1 VRNLGDPP
9 VGEKLGTLRILRRY
23 PFKSMAGEDIDEA
36 FVSYAGLSGDRAYAF
51 VDRNNHTNFPWMTAR
66 QSHEMLLFRPRYLEG
81 PNPANEH
88 PAQTSFALEVV
99 TPEGEKLN
107 PLNSSFTPF
116 FEKRFGRS
124 LELRFSERAMQDGCP
139 VSLLGLDTAKALS
152 EEAGKPIEHTRFR
165 ANFYVEWENRKPFY
179 EDELVGTSL
188 RIGEKFT
195 FTLVQNNLRC
205 AIITLDPKTGEASPE
220 IGKLVAKNH
229 GNCFGVYGSV
239 LREGVV
245 RQGDAVFAFAGTRV
259 KGI

>member
-1 VRNLGDPP
+1 MAESASE
-9 VGEKLGTLRILRRY
+9 EKLGTLRILRRY
-23 PFKSMAGEDIDEA
+23 PFKSMAGEDCDEV

-81 PNPANEH
+81 PSSSNEH
-88 PAQTSFALEVV
+88 PAPSSFALEVI
-99 TPEGEKLN
+99 TPEGKKLN
-107 PLNSSFTPF
+107 PSDSAFAAY
-116 FEKRFGRS
+116 FEKRFGRP
-124 LELRFSERAMQDGCP
+124 LDLRFSERAMQDGCP
-139 VSLLGLDTAKALS
+139 VSLLGLDTVKALS
-152 EEAGKPIEHTRFR
+152 EEAGKPLEHARFR
-165 ANFYVEWENRKPFY
+165 ANFYIEWENRKPYY

-195 FTLVQNNLRC
+195 FTLVQNDMRC

-239 LREGVV
+239 LREGIV
-245 RQGDAVFAFAGTRV
+245 RQGDPVFAFAGTRV

>member
-1 VRNLGDPP
+1 MILGDAP
-9 VGEKLGTLRILRRY
+9 VGEKLGTLQILRRY
-23 PFKSMAGEDIDEA
+23 PFKSMAGEDVDEA
-36 FVSYAGLSGDRAYAF
+36 FVSYAGLAGDRAYAF

-66 QSHEMLLFRPRYLEG
+66 QSHEMLLFRPRYLSG
-81 PNPANEH
+81 PSPANEH
-88 PAQTSFALEVV
+88 PAADSFALDVT

-107 PLNSSFTPF
+107 PSDSGFTAL
-116 FEKRFGRS
+116 FEKRFGRQ

-139 VSLLGLDTAKALS
+139 VSLLGLDTVEALS
-152 EEAGKPIEHTRFR
+152 EEACVPIEHTRFR
-165 ANFYVEWENRKPFY
+165 ANFYIQWENRKPYY

-195 FTLVQNNLRC
+195 FTVVQNNLRC
-205 AIITLDPKTGEASPE
+205 AIITLDPKTAEASPA

-239 LREGVV
+239 LREGIV
-245 RQGDAVFAFAGTRV
+245 RQGDAVFSFAGTRV

>member
-1 VRNLGDPP
+1 MILGDAP
-9 VGEKLGTLRILRRY
+9 VGERLGTLRTLRRY
-23 PFKSMAGEDIDEA
+23 PFKSMAGEDVEEA
-36 FVSYAGLSGDRAYAF
+36 FVSYAGLAGDRAYAF

-66 QSHEMLLFRPRYLEG
+66 QSHEMLLFRPRYLSG
-81 PNPANEH
+81 PSPANEH
-88 PAQTSFALEVV
+88 PAADSFALDVT

-107 PLNSSFTPF
+107 PSDSAFTAF
-116 FEKRFGRS
+116 FEKRFGRQ

-139 VSLLGLDTAKALS
+139 VSLLGLDTVRALS
-152 EEAGKPIEHTRFR
+152 EEAGKPLEHTRFR
-165 ANFYVEWENRKPFY
+165 ANFYIEWENHKPYY

-188 RIGEKFT
+188 RIGEKLT

-205 AIITLDPKTGEASPE
+205 AIITLDPQTAEASPE

-239 LREGVV
+239 LREGIVC
-245 RQGDAVFAFAGTRV
+245 QGDTVFSFAGTRV